1 MWNRDRWQEMFYT
14 LRKNKLRTTLS
25 GFTVALGIFIFVLL
39 FGFGNGLKNS
49 FEEFF
54 LDDSTNTVWLYP
66 GQTEKPYR
74 GFKAK
79 RRIIFKNDDLVEIQQ
94 NFPFFID
101 YLTPRISRGALVK
114 RGKES
119 NNYTTRGIAPG
130 HQYAEKTIITSGRY
144 INEADV
150 KNKTK
155 FACIGRLVKKDLFGN
170 KPVIGEQIDVG
181 GVSFKVVGVFKD
193 EGGDNEERLIYIPY
207 TTRQR
212 LEKSNDRVDQII
224 VAFRPELGYAGA
236 LSLEKKLNNFMRKKH
251 NIAPNDRSGIYVRN
265 VAADLKD
272 TQQFAGALQWVVF
285 FIGIGTL
292 LAGIIGIS
300 NIMVFVVKERTKE
313 LGIRKAIGATPRS
326 VVGMILHESVFIT
339 TIAGYTGLLAGVG
352 VLTLIGDSLE
362 DYFIINPYIS
372 TGTAV
377 AATVTLILFGAIAG
391 YIPARRAA
399 KIKPIVALRNE

>member
-170 KPVIGEQIDVG
+170 KPAIGEQIDVG

>member
-1 MWNRDRWQEMFYT
+1 MWNRDRWDEMFYT
-14 LRKNKLRTTLS
+14 LSKNKLRTALS
-25 GFTVALGIFIFVLL
+25 GFTVAMGIFIFVLL

-79 RRIIFKNDDLVEIQQ
+79 RRIIFKNDDLVDIQQ
-94 NFPFFID
+94 NFPFFIE
-101 YLTPRISRGALVK
+101 YITPRISRGALVK
-114 RGKES
+114 HGKES
-119 NNYTTRGIAPG
+119 NNYTTRAVAPG
-130 HQYAEKTIITSGRY
+130 HQYAEKTIVIKGRY
-144 INEADV
+144 INQADIE
-150 KNKTK
+150 NKTK
-155 FACIGRLVKKDLFGN
+155 YATIGRLVEKDLFGT
-170 KPVIGEQIDVG
+170 KSSIGKHIDVG

-224 VAFRPELGYAGA
+224 VAFRPELGHAGA
-236 LSLEKKLNNFMRKKH
+236 LALEKKLNNFMRKKH
-251 NIAPNDRSGIYVRN
+251 VVAPNDRRGIYVRN
-265 VAADLKD
+265 VAADLKQ
-272 TQQFAGALQWVVF
+272 TQQFASVLQLIVTFV
-285 FIGIGTL
+285 GLGTL

-313 LGIRKAIGATPRS
+313 LGIRKAIGATPKS

-339 TIAGYTGLLAGVG
+339 TIAGYAGLLAGVG
-352 VLTLIGDSLE
+352 TLALIGDSLE
-362 DYFIINPYIS
+362 EFFIINPYIS
-372 TGTAV
+372 TDTAV
-377 AATVTLILFGAIAG
+377 GATLILIVFGAVAG

-399 KIKPIVALRNE
+399 KIKPIIALRDE

>member
-1 MWNRDRWQEMFYT
+1 MWNRDRWQEMFYA

-25 GFTVALGIFIFVLL
+25 GFTLAMGIFIFVLL

-49 FEEFF
+49 FEQFF

-79 RRIIFKNDDLVEIQQ
+79 RRIIFRNDDLVDIQQ

-101 YLTPRISRGALVK
+101 YITPRISRGALVK

-119 NNYTTRGIAPG
+119 NNYTVRGVAPG
-130 HQYAEKTIITSGRY
+130 HQYAEKTIISNGRY
-144 INEADV
+144 INDADV
-150 KNKTK
+150 NDETK
-155 FACIGRLVKKDLFGN
+155 YACIGRLVEKDLFGN
-170 KPVIGEQIDVG
+170 KSAIGEQIDVG
-181 GVSFKVVGVFKD
+181 GVSFKVVGVFTD

-224 VAFRPELGYAGA
+224 VAFRPELGHAGA
-236 LSLEKKLNNFMRKKH
+236 LALEKKLNDFMRKKH

-265 VAADLKD
+265 VAADLKES
-272 TQQFAGALQWVVF
+272 QQFASVLQLIVTFV
-285 FIGIGTL
+285 GLGTL

-313 LGIRKAIGATPRS
+313 LGIRKAIGATPNS
-326 VVGMILHESVFIT
+326 VIGMILHESVFIT
-339 TIAGYTGLLAGVG
+339 TIAGYVGLLAGVG
-352 VLTLIGDSLE
+352 TLALIGDSLE
-362 DYFIINPYIS
+362 EFFIINPYIS
-372 TGTAV
+372 TSTAV
-377 AATVTLILFGAIAG
+377 AATITLILFGAIAG

-399 KIKPIVALRNE
+399 KIKPIIALRDE

>member
-1 MWNRDRWQEMFYT
+1 MWNRDRWQEMFYA

-25 GFTVALGIFIFVLL
+25 GFTVAMGIFIFVLL

-49 FEEFF
+49 FEQFF

-79 RRIIFKNDDLVEIQQ
+79 RRIIFRNDDLVDIQQ

-101 YLTPRISRGALVK
+101 YITPRISRGALVK

-119 NNYTTRGIAPG
+119 NNYTVMGVAPG
-130 HQYAEKTIITSGRY
+130 HQYAEKTIISNGRY
-144 INEADV
+144 INDADV
-150 KNKTK
+150 NDETK
-155 FACIGRLVKKDLFGN
+155 YACIGRLVEKDLFGN
-170 KPVIGEQIDVG
+170 KSAIGEQIDVG
-181 GVSFKVVGVFKD
+181 GVSFKVVGVFTD

-224 VAFRPELGYAGA
+224 VAFRPELGHAGA
-236 LSLEKKLNNFMRKKH
+236 LALEKKLNDFMRKKH

-265 VAADLKD
+265 VAADLKES
-272 TQQFAGALQWVVF
+272 QQFASVLQLIVTFV
-285 FIGIGTL
+285 GLGTL

-313 LGIRKAIGATPRS
+313 LGIRKAIGATPNS
-326 VVGMILHESVFIT
+326 VIGMILHESVFIT
-339 TIAGYTGLLAGVG
+339 TIAGYVGLLAGVG
-352 VLTLIGDSLE
+352 TLALIGDSLE
-362 DYFIINPYIS
+362 EFFIINPYIS
-372 TGTAV
+372 TSTAV
-377 AATVTLILFGAIAG
+377 AATITLILFGAIAG

-399 KIKPIVALRNE
+399 KIKPIIALRDE

>member
-25 GFTVALGIFIFVLL
+25 GFTVAMGIFIFVLL
-39 FGFGNGLKNS
+39 YGFGNGLKNS

-79 RRIIFKNDDLVEIQQ
+79 RSIIFRNDDLVDIQQ

-101 YLTPRISRGALVK
+101 YITPRISRGALVK

-119 NNYTTRGIAPG
+119 NNYTVRGIAPG
-130 HQYAEKTIITSGRY
+130 HQYAEKTIISNGRY

-155 FACIGRLVKKDLFGN
+155 FACIGRLVEKDLFGN
-170 KPVIGEQIDVG
+170 KPAIGEHIDVG
-181 GVSFKVVGVFKD
+181 GISFKVVGVFTD

-265 VAADLKD
+265 VAADLKES
-272 TQQFAGALQWVVF
+272 QQFASVLQLIVTFV
-285 FIGIGTL
+285 GLGTL

-313 LGIRKAIGATPRS
+313 LGIRKAIGATPNS
-326 VVGMILHESVFIT
+326 VIGMILHESVFIT
-339 TIAGYTGLLAGVG
+339 TIAGYVGLLSGVG
-352 VLTLIGDSLE
+352 TLALIGDSLE
-362 DYFIINPYIS
+362 EYFIINPYINTS
-372 TGTAV
+372 TAV

-399 KIKPIVALRNE
+399 KIKPIVALRDE

>member
-352 VLTLIGDSLE
+352 VLMLIGDSLE